1 MAESATPHA
10 PRPKKRVT
18 RTQARNRRIIAL
30 LLLALFVFLI
40 RKGCVACV
48 HSHND
53 KKNNTAAVTTTTI
66 EAATTD
72 FEPTS
77 IVPETT
83 TAPEQSL
90 PATQTTATDPP
101 TSEYLISG
109 DLPTTYSMEV
119 DPILQLPELPTG
131 CEITT
136 LAMLLGAVGFQVDK
150 VQLAEGYLTCKSEGE
165 ATFQQ
170 AFIGSPYDPAGY
182 GCYAPV
188 VVDTARKYLAAQ
200 NSGRIVKDLTGAKF
214 EDLLREVASNHPV
227 AIWASIDLVDIQEV
241 YAYTIYNYT
250 ETNSDGSTST
260 PKDLDVYWLE
270 NEHVYLLKGY
280 DLDRNVVI
288 VNDSLNGEMEY
299 DMNRFKECYE
309 QCYKQAVIIY

>member
-53 KKNNTAAVTTTTI
+53 KKNNTTAVTTTTT
-66 EAATTD
+66 EETTTVP
-72 FEPTS
+72 ESTS
-77 IVPETT
+77 IMLET
-83 TAPEQSL
+83 TAPE
-90 PATQTTATDPP
+90 PTPTIPQTTATDPP

-131 CEITT
+131 CEVTT

-150 VQLAEGYLTCKSEGE
+150 VQLVEGYLTCKNEGE

-170 AFIGSPYDPAGY
+170 AFIGSPYDTAGY

-188 VVDTARKYLAAQ
+188 IVDTARKYLAAQ

-227 AIWASIDLVDIQEV
+227 AVWASIDLVDIQEV

-260 PKDLDVYWLE
+260 PKDLDVYGLE

-280 DLDRNVVI
+280 DLDHNVVI

-299 DMNRFKECYE
+299 DMDRFKECYE

>member
-18 RTQARNRRIIAL
+18 RIQARNRRIIAL

-53 KKNNTAAVTTTTI
+53 KKNNTAAVTTTTT
-66 EAATTD
+66 EETTTVP
-72 FEPTS
+72 ESTS
-77 IVPETT
+77 IMLET
-83 TAPEQSL
+83 TAPE
-90 PATQTTATDPP
+90 PTPTIPQTTATDPP

-131 CEITT
+131 CEVTT

-150 VQLAEGYLTCKSEGE
+150 VQLVEGYLTCKNEGE

-170 AFIGSPYDPAGY
+170 AFIGSPYDTAGY

-188 VVDTARKYLAAQ
+188 IVDTARKYLAAQ

-227 AIWASIDLVDIQEV
+227 AVWASIDLVDIQEV

-250 ETNSDGSTST
+250 ETNSDGNTTT

-299 DMNRFKECYE
+299 DMKRFKECYE

>member
-53 KKNNTAAVTTTTI
+53 KKNNTAAVTTTTT
-66 EAATTD
+66 E
-72 FEPTS
+72 
-77 IVPETT
+77 ETT
-83 TAPEQSL
+83 TVPE
-90 PATQTTATDPP
+90 PTPTIPQTTVTDPP

-136 LAMLLGAVGFQVDK
+136 LAMLLDAVGFQVDK

-170 AFIGSPYDPAGY
+170 AFIGSPYDSAGY

-188 VVDTARKYLAAQ
+188 IVDTARKYLAAQ

-214 EDLLREVASNHPV
+214 EDLLQEVASNHPV

>member
-48 HSHND
+48 HSPND
-53 KKNNTAAVTTTTI
+53 KKNNTAAVTTTTT
-66 EAATTD
+66 EETTTVP
-72 FEPTS
+72 ESTS
-77 IVPETT
+77 IMLET
-83 TAPEQSL
+83 TAPE
-90 PATQTTATDPP
+90 PPPTIPQTTATDPP

-109 DLPTTYSMEV
+109 DLPTTYSIEV

-131 CEITT
+131 CEVTT
-136 LAMLLGAVGFQVDK
+136 LAMLLDAVGFQVDK
-150 VQLAEGYLTCKSEGE
+150 VQLVEGYLTCKSEGE

-170 AFIGSPYDPAGY
+170 AFIGSPYDSAGY

-188 VVDTARKYLAAQ
+188 IVDTARKYLAAQ

-227 AIWASIDLVDIQEV
+227 AVWASIDLMDIQEI
-241 YAYTIYNYT
+241 YAYTIYNYV
-250 ETNSDGSTST
+250 ETNSDGGTTT

-299 DMNRFKECYE
+299 DMDRFKECYE

>member
-53 KKNNTAAVTTTTI
+53 KKNNTTAVTTTTT
-66 EAATTD
+66 EETTTVP
-72 FEPTS
+72 ESTS
-77 IVPETT
+77 IMLET
-83 TAPEQSL
+83 TAPE
-90 PATQTTATDPP
+90 PTPTIPQTTATDPP

-131 CEITT
+131 CEVTT
-136 LAMLLGAVGFQVDK
+136 LTMLLGAVGFQVDK
-150 VQLAEGYLTCKSEGE
+150 VQLVEGYLTCKNEGE

-170 AFIGSPYDPAGY
+170 AFIGSPYDTAGY

-188 VVDTARKYLAAQ
+188 IVDTARKYLAAQ

-227 AIWASIDLVDIQEV
+227 AVWASIDLVDIQEV

-299 DMNRFKECYE
+299 DKNRFKECYE

>member
-53 KKNNTAAVTTTTI
+53 KKNNTAAVTTTTT
-66 EAATTD
+66 EETTTVP
-72 FEPTS
+72 ESTS
-77 IVPETT
+77 IMLET
-83 TAPEQSL
+83 TAPE
-90 PATQTTATDPP
+90 PTPTIPQTTATDPP

-131 CEITT
+131 CEVTT

-150 VQLAEGYLTCKSEGE
+150 VQLVEGYLTCKNEGE

-170 AFIGSPYDPAGY
+170 AFIGSPYDTAGY

-188 VVDTARKYLAAQ
+188 IVDTARKYLAAQ

-227 AIWASIDLVDIQEV
+227 AVWASIDLVDIQEV

-270 NEHVYLLKGY
+270 N
-280 DLDRNVVI
+280 
-288 VNDSLNGEMEY
+288 
-299 DMNRFKECYE
+299 
-309 QCYKQAVIIY
+309 

>member
-1 MAESATPHA
+1 MAESATPSA

-30 LLLALFVFLI
+30 LLLALFVFLF

-48 HSHND
+48 RSHND
-53 KKNNTAAVTTTTI
+53 KKNNTAAVTTTTT
-66 EAATTD
+66 EETTTVPD
-72 FEPTS
+72 PASLT
-77 IVPETT
+77 PETT
-83 TAPEQSL
+83 PPE
-90 PATQTTATDPP
+90 PTPTIPQTTVTDPP

-109 DLPTTYSMEV
+109 DLPKTYSIAV
-119 DPILQLPELPTG
+119 DPVLQLPELPTG
-131 CEITT
+131 CEVTT
-136 LAMLLGAVGFQVDK
+136 LAMLLDAVGFQVDK
-150 VQLAEGYLTCKSEGE
+150 VQLADGYLTCESEGN

-170 AFIGSPYDPAGY
+170 AFIGSPYDAAGY

-188 VVDTARKYLAAQ
+188 IVDTARKYLAAQ

-214 EDLLREVASNHPV
+214 DDLLREVASNHPV
-227 AIWASIDLVDIQEV
+227 AVWASIDLMDIQEV
-241 YAYTIYNYT
+241 YAYTIYDYT
-250 ETNSDGSTST
+250 ETTSDGGTT
-260 PKDLDVYWLE
+260 APKDLDVYWLQ

-299 DMNRFKECYE
+299 DMDRFKECYE

>member
-53 KKNNTAAVTTTTI
+53 KKNNTAAVTTTTT
-66 EAATTD
+66 E
-72 FEPTS
+72 
-77 IVPETT
+77 ETT
-83 TAPEQSL
+83 TVPE
-90 PATQTTATDPP
+90 PTTTIPQTTATDPP

-227 AIWASIDLVDIQEV
+227 AVWASIDLVDIQEI

-299 DMNRFKECYE
+299 DMDRFKECYE

>member
-53 KKNNTAAVTTTTI
+53 KKNNTAAVTTTTT
-66 EAATTD
+66 EETT
-72 FEPTS
+72 T
-77 IVPETT
+77 VPEPASILPET
-83 TAPEQSL
+83 TAPE
-90 PATQTTATDPP
+90 PTPTIPQTTATDPP

-136 LAMLLGAVGFQVDK
+136 LAMLLDAVGFQVDK

-170 AFIGSPYDPAGY
+170 AFIGSPYDSAGY

-188 VVDTARKYLAAQ
+188 IVDTARKYLAAQ

-299 DMNRFKECYE
+299 DMDWFKECYE

>member
-53 KKNNTAAVTTTTI
+53 KKNNTAAVTTTTT
-66 EAATTD
+66 EETTTVP
-72 FEPTS
+72 ESTS
-77 IVPETT
+77 IMLET
-83 TAPEQSL
+83 TAPE
-90 PATQTTATDPP
+90 PPPTIPQTTATDPP

-109 DLPTTYSMEV
+109 DLPTTYSIEV

-131 CEITT
+131 CEVTT
-136 LAMLLGAVGFQVDK
+136 LAMLLDAVGFQVDK
-150 VQLAEGYLTCKSEGE
+150 VQLVEGYLACKSEGE

-170 AFIGSPYDPAGY
+170 AFIGSPYDSAGY

-188 VVDTARKYLAAQ
+188 IVDTARKYLAAQ

-227 AIWASIDLVDIQEV
+227 AVWASIDLMDIQEI
-241 YAYTIYNYT
+241 YAYTIYNYV
-250 ETNSDGSTST
+250 ETNSDGGTTT

-299 DMNRFKECYE
+299 DLDRFKECYE

>member
-53 KKNNTAAVTTTTI
+53 KKNNTAAVTTTTT
-66 EAATTD
+66 EETTTVP
-72 FEPTS
+72 ESTS
-77 IVPETT
+77 IMLET
-83 TAPEQSL
+83 TAPE
-90 PATQTTATDPP
+90 PTPTIPQTTATDPP

-109 DLPTTYSMEV
+109 DLPTTYSIEV

-131 CEITT
+131 CEVTT

-150 VQLAEGYLTCKSEGE
+150 VQLVEGYLTCKSEGE

-170 AFIGSPYDPAGY
+170 AFIGSPYDSAGY

-188 VVDTARKYLAAQ
+188 IVDTARKYLAAQ

-227 AIWASIDLVDIQEV
+227 AVWASIDLMDIQEI
-241 YAYTIYNYT
+241 YAYTIYNYV
-250 ETNSDGSTST
+250 ETNSDGGTTT

-280 DLDRNVVI
+280 DLNRNVVI

-299 DMNRFKECYE
+299 DMDRFKECYE

>member
-53 KKNNTAAVTTTTI
+53 KKNNTAAVTTTTT
-66 EAATTD
+66 EETTTVP
-72 FEPTS
+72 ESTS
-77 IVPETT
+77 IMLET
-83 TAPEQSL
+83 TAPE
-90 PATQTTATDPP
+90 PTPTIPQTTATDPP

-119 DPILQLPELPTG
+119 DPILPLPELPTG
-131 CEITT
+131 CEVTT

-150 VQLAEGYLTCKSEGE
+150 VQLVEGYLTFKNEGE

-170 AFIGSPYDPAGY
+170 AFSGSPYDTAGY

-188 VVDTARKYLAAQ
+188 IVDTARKYLAAQ

-227 AIWASIDLVDIQEV
+227 AVWASIDLVDIQEV

-299 DMNRFKECYE
+299 DMDRFKECYE

>member
-53 KKNNTAAVTTTTI
+53 NINNTAAVTTTTT
-66 EAATTD
+66 EETT
-72 FEPTS
+72 T
-77 IVPETT
+77 VPEPASILPET
-83 TAPEQSL
+83 TAPE
-90 PATQTTATDPP
+90 PTPTIPQTTATDPP

-136 LAMLLGAVGFQVDK
+136 LALLLDAGGFQVDK

-170 AFIGSPYDPAGY
+170 AFPGPPPASAGY
-182 GCYAPV
+182 GCNAQAI
-188 VVDTARKYLAAQ
+188 VDTARKYLAAQ

>member
-53 KKNNTAAVTTTTI
+53 KKNNTATEETTT
-66 EAATTD
+66 
-72 FEPTS
+72 
-77 IVPETT
+77 VPEPASILPET
-83 TAPEQSL
+83 TAPE
-90 PATQTTATDPP
+90 PTPTIPQTTATDPP

-136 LAMLLGAVGFQVDK
+136 LAMLLDAVGFQVDK
-150 VQLAEGYLTCKSEGE
+150 VQLAGYLTCKSEGE

-170 AFIGSPYDPAGY
+170 AFIGSPYDSAGY

-188 VVDTARKYLAAQ
+188 IVDTARKYLAAQ

-299 DMNRFKECYE
+299 DMDRFKECYE

>member
-53 KKNNTAAVTTTTI
+53 KKNNTAAVTTTTT
-66 EAATTD
+66 EETT
-72 FEPTS
+72 T
-77 IVPETT
+77 VPEPASILPET
-83 TAPEQSL
+83 TAPEPTPTIPQ
-90 PATQTTATDPP
+90 

-136 LAMLLGAVGFQVDK
+136 LAMLLDAVGFQVDK

-170 AFIGSPYDPAGY
+170 AFIGSPYDSAGY

-188 VVDTARKYLAAQ
+188 IVDTARKYLAAQ

-260 PKDLDVYWLE
+260 PKNLDVYWLE

>member
-53 KKNNTAAVTTTTI
+53 KKNNTAAVTTTTT
-66 EAATTD
+66 EETT
-72 FEPTS
+72 T
-77 IVPETT
+77 VPEPASILPET
-83 TAPEQSL
+83 TAPE
-90 PATQTTATDPP
+90 PTTTIPQTTATDPP

-119 DPILQLPELPTG
+119 DPI
-131 CEITT
+131 
-136 LAMLLGAVGFQVDK
+136 
-150 VQLAEGYLTCKSEGE
+150 LTCKSEGE

-227 AIWASIDLVDIQEV
+227 AVWASIDLVDIQEI

-250 ETNSDGSTST
+250 ETNSDGSTTT

-299 DMNRFKECYE
+299 DMDRFKECYE

>member
-40 RKGCVACV
+40 RKGCVSCV

-53 KKNNTAAVTTTTI
+53 KKNNTAAVTTTTT
-66 EAATTD
+66 EETTTVP
-72 FEPTS
+72 ESTS
-77 IVPETT
+77 IMLET
-83 TAPEQSL
+83 TAPEPPSTI
-90 PATQTTATDPP
+90 PQTTATDPP

-109 DLPTTYSMEV
+109 DLPTTYSIEV

-131 CEITT
+131 CEVTT
-136 LAMLLGAVGFQVDK
+136 LAMLLDAVGFQVDK
-150 VQLAEGYLTCKSEGE
+150 VQLVEGYLTCKSEGE

-170 AFIGSPYDPAGY
+170 AFIGSPYDSAGY

-188 VVDTARKYLAAQ
+188 IVDTARKYLAAQ

-227 AIWASIDLVDIQEV
+227 AVWASIDLMDIQEI
-241 YAYTIYNYT
+241 YAYTIYNYV
-250 ETNSDGSTST
+250 ETNSDGGTTT

-299 DMNRFKECYE
+299 DMDRFKECYE

>member
-30 LLLALFVFLI
+30 LLLALFIFLI

-53 KKNNTAAVTTTTI
+53 KKNNTAAVTTTTT
-66 EAATTD
+66 EETTTVP
-72 FEPTS
+72 ESTS
-77 IVPETT
+77 IMLET
-83 TAPEQSL
+83 TAPE
-90 PATQTTATDPP
+90 PTPTIPQTTATDPP

-131 CEITT
+131 CEVTT

-150 VQLAEGYLTCKSEGE
+150 VQLVEGYLTCKNEGE

-170 AFIGSPYDPAGY
+170 AFIRHMIPPDMA
-182 GCYAPV
+182 V
-188 VVDTARKYLAAQ
+188 MLR
-200 NSGRIVKDLTGAKF
+200 
-214 EDLLREVASNHPV
+214 LL
-227 AIWASIDLVDIQEV
+227 
-241 YAYTIYNYT
+241 
-250 ETNSDGSTST
+250 
-260 PKDLDVYWLE
+260 
-270 NEHVYLLKGY
+270 
-280 DLDRNVVI
+280 
-288 VNDSLNGEMEY
+288 
-299 DMNRFKECYE
+299 
-309 QCYKQAVIIY
+309 

>member
-53 KKNNTAAVTTTTI
+53 KKNNTAAVTTTTT
-66 EAATTD
+66 E
-72 FEPTS
+72 
-77 IVPETT
+77 ETT
-83 TAPEQSL
+83 TVPE
-90 PATQTTATDPP
+90 PTPTIPQTTATDPP

-136 LAMLLGAVGFQVDK
+136 LAMLLDAVGFQVDK

-188 VVDTARKYLAAQ
+188 IVDTARKYLAAQ

>member
-48 HSHND
+48 HSHN
-53 KKNNTAAVTTTTI
+53 TAAVTTTTT
-66 EAATTD
+66 EETT
-72 FEPTS
+72 T
-77 IVPETT
+77 VPEPASILPET
-83 TAPEQSL
+83 TAPE
-90 PATQTTATDPP
+90 PTPTIPQTTATDPP

-136 LAMLLGAVGFQVDK
+136 LAMLLDAVGFQVDK

-170 AFIGSPYDPAGY
+170 AFIGSPYDSAGY

-188 VVDTARKYLAAQ
+188 IVDTARKYLAAQ

-227 AIWASIDLVDIQEV
+227 AIWASINLVDIQEV

-260 PKDLDVYWLE
+260 PKNLDVYWLE

>member
-1 MAESATPHA
+1 
-10 PRPKKRVT
+10 
-18 RTQARNRRIIAL
+18 
-30 LLLALFVFLI
+30 
-40 RKGCVACV
+40 
-48 HSHND
+48 
-53 KKNNTAAVTTTTI
+53 
-66 EAATTD
+66 
-72 FEPTS
+72 
-77 IVPETT
+77 
-83 TAPEQSL
+83 
-90 PATQTTATDPP
+90 
-101 TSEYLISG
+101 
-109 DLPTTYSMEV
+109 MEV

-136 LAMLLGAVGFQVDK
+136 LAMLLDAVGFQVDK

-188 VVDTARKYLAAQ
+188 IVDTARKYLAAQ

-227 AIWASIDLVDIQEV
+227 AIWASIDLMDIREV

-250 ETNSDGSTST
+250 ETNSDGSTTT

>member
-53 KKNNTAAVTTTTI
+53 KKNNTAAVTTTTT
-66 EAATTD
+66 EETT
-72 FEPTS
+72 T
-77 IVPETT
+77 VPEPASILPET
-83 TAPEQSL
+83 TAPE
-90 PATQTTATDPP
+90 P

-136 LAMLLGAVGFQVDK
+136 LAMLLDAVGFQVDK

-170 AFIGSPYDPAGY
+170 AFIGSPYDSAGY

-188 VVDTARKYLAAQ
+188 IVDTARKYLAAQ

-260 PKDLDVYWLE
+260 PKNLDVYWLE

>member
-53 KKNNTAAVTTTTI
+53 KKNNTAAVTTTTT
-66 EAATTD
+66 EETTTVP
-72 FEPTS
+72 ESTS
-77 IVPETT
+77 IMLET
-83 TAPEQSL
+83 TAPE
-90 PATQTTATDPP
+90 PPPTIPQTTATDPP

-109 DLPTTYSMEV
+109 DLPTTYSIEV

-131 CEITT
+131 CEVTT
-136 LAMLLGAVGFQVDK
+136 LAMLLDAVGFQVDK
-150 VQLAEGYLTCKSEGE
+150 VQLVEGYLTCKSEGE

-170 AFIGSPYDPAGY
+170 AFIGSPYDSAGY

-188 VVDTARKYLAAQ
+188 IVDTARKYLAAQ

-227 AIWASIDLVDIQEV
+227 AVWASIDLMDIQEI
-241 YAYTIYNYT
+241 YAYTIYNYV
-250 ETNSDGSTST
+250 ETNSDGGTTT

-280 DLDRNVVI
+280 DLNRNVVI

-299 DMNRFKECYE
+299 DMDRFKECYE

>member
-53 KKNNTAAVTTTTI
+53 KKNNTTAVTTTTT
-66 EAATTD
+66 EETTTVP
-72 FEPTS
+72 ESTS
-77 IVPETT
+77 IMLET
-83 TAPEQSL
+83 TAPE
-90 PATQTTATDPP
+90 PTPTIPQTTATDPP

-131 CEITT
+131 CEVTT
-136 LAMLLGAVGFQVDK
+136 LTMLLGAVGFQVDK
-150 VQLAEGYLTCKSEGE
+150 VQLVEGYLTCKNEGE

-170 AFIGSPYDPAGY
+170 AFIDSPYDTAGY

-188 VVDTARKYLAAQ
+188 IVDTARKYLAAQ

-227 AIWASIDLVDIQEV
+227 AVWASIDLVDIQEV

-270 NEHVYLLKGY
+270 NEHVYLLNGY